1 MMFLPMIDYFWW
13 KLINCFGLVMKL
25 AEDSRVVM
33 VLVSCIMAVTFILNI
48 NSGRTILR
56 DVADTM
62 ANRRLKAKLDRQ
74 PSPIN
79 IAENRVTRRQL
90 KLPLKWTHYEDLPM
104 ATVLENNG
112 STVILRIYT
121 ALKFVPHLSGAE
133 LSGKYHFV
141 EAIFKW
147 GTFQSEHS
155 IGKHRFCLEI
165 QALHR
170 CPREKGASEYLT
182 LSYLLAVSRVKN
194 ESLMGICD
202 NLKWILHPGSSIE
215 LPPFE
220 LGTLLRPFTGGHYT
234 YHGTYD
240 NGEVILPTIWLINPE
255 ISHVSSH
262 QLAQFSALY
271 RRDGSRIS
279 SNSRQEQPLGS
290 RNVYFNI

>member
-1 MMFLPMIDYFWW
+1 MFPPMIDYFWL
-13 KLINCFGLVMKL
+13 KFINCFGLVMKL
-25 AEDSRVVM
+25 AEDSRVIM
-33 VLVSCIMAVTFILNI
+33 MMVSCTMAVAFILNLL
-48 NSGRTILR
+48 SGRTILR
-56 DVADTM
+56 NVVNSL
-62 ANRRLKAKLDRQ
+62 ANRRLKSRLDRR

-79 IAENRVTRRQL
+79 IVESEVIKNQL
-90 KLPLKWTHYEDLPM
+90 KSPLNWTHYEDLPM

-121 ALKFVPHLSGAE
+121 PINFLPHLNGAD
-133 LSGKYHFV
+133 LTGKYHFV

-147 GTFQSEHS
+147 GTLQSEHS
-155 IGKHRFCLEI
+155 IGRKHFCLEM

-170 CPREKGASEYLT
+170 CVQEKGASEYLT
-182 LSYLLAVSRVKN
+182 LSYLFTVTPVKN
-194 ESLMGICD
+194 EPLKNICD

-220 LGTLLRPFTGGHYT
+220 LKSLIPPFSRGHYT

-240 NGEVILPTIWLINPE
+240 NGEVMLPTTWLINPV
-255 ISHVSSH
+255 ISQVSSH

-271 RRDGSRIS
+271 RKDGSRNS

-290 RNVYFNI
+290 RNVYFNY